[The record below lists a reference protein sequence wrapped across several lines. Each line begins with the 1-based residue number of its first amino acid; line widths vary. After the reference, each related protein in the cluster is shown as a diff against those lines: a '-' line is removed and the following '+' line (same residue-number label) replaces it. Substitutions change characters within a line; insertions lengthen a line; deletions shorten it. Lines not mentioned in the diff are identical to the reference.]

1 MITPPPKTPLL
12 PAGGF
17 NRVYTL
23 GRVLGLRITAETSAI
38 ISFIVLWV
46 VLAVVGRQVLN
57 FTVADVFVGGFIATA
72 LHFLSELL
80 HQLGHALAA
89 ARTGYPM
96 VGVQFWLLLARSIYP
111 PNEPPLPAR
120 VHIRRALGGPVMSLA
135 VAFVFS
141 VLALLVAPLGG
152 LVWVLVVFMFLDN
165 LLVFGLGSFL
175 PLGFTDGSTLIHWWS
190 KR

>member
-1 MITPPPKTPLL
+1 MINPPPKTPLL
-12 PAGGF
+12 PSGGF

-46 VLAVVGRQVLN
+46 VLAVVGRQMLN
-57 FTVADVFVGGFIATA
+57 FTVADVFVGGFIATV
-72 LHFLSELL
+72 LHYLSELV
-80 HQLGHALAA
+80 HQFGHALAA

-96 VGVQFWLLLARSIYP
+96 SGVHYWLMLGRSMYP
-111 PNEPPLPAR
+111 ANEPPLPAR
-120 VHIRRALGGPVMSLA
+120 VHIRRALGGPVMSIA

-141 VLALLVAPLGG
+141 IMALLLAPVGG
-152 LVWVLVVFMFLDN
+152 LVWALVVFVFLEN
-165 LLVFGLGSFL
+165 LLIFGLGSFL